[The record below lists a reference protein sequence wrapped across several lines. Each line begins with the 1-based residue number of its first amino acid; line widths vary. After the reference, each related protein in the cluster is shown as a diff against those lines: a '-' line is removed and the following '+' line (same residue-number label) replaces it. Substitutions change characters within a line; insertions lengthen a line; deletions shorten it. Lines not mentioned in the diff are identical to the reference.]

1 MIRST
6 PSDGEAFVQLY
17 SPLCISPKCMQGPG
31 SVNMGGARKF
41 QVYQLFAWG
50 GGGRA
55 SGQGANVFF
64 SLVEINVGRKW
75 DSPKSENSIFS

>member
-1 MIRST
+1 
-6 PSDGEAFVQLY
+6 
-17 SPLCISPKCMQGPG
+17 MQGSG

-50 GGGRA
+50 GGGKA
-55 SGQGANVFF
+55 SGQRANVFF

-75 DSPKSENSIFS
+75 GFPQIRELHLFLME